1 MRKRLSHLHPSFRF
15 SCLNCFGIR
24 SREARITKAPLALLL
39 LPLPTLALDCKS
51 DEGLIKSLVELRNGD
66 FGIPIEEPTSGW
78 DGEEAGTV
86 DESSKEVAMEEPD
99 ECEEREREG
108 EEESSDFYGEFL
120 LFVPVHEA
128 DSGRPG
134 PYRAGCKWVE
144 RLGTS
149 TGPGLVARFSPRQY
163 HKNFDKIVLRIYLV
177 STKLKRGYAIF
188 ILKKCNL
195 SPHELPSDEYKS

>member
-1 MRKRLSHLHPSFRF
+1 MATSESQSRSPPQVGTAKKLVRWTRAVKRSPW
-15 SCLNCFGIR
+15 
-24 SREARITKAPLALLL
+24 
-39 LPLPTLALDCKS
+39 
-51 DEGLIKSLVELRNGD
+51 KSLTNVRR
-66 FGIPIEEPTSGW
+66 
-78 DGEEAGTV
+78 
-86 DESSKEVAMEEPD
+86 
-99 ECEEREREG
+99 EREREG

-195 SPHELPSDEYKS
+195 SPHELPSDEYRS

>member
-99 ECEEREREG
+99 ECEERERERVRKKVRIFM
-108 EEESSDFYGEFL
+108 ENSSSSCPCMRL
-120 LFVPVHEA
+120 TA
-128 DSGRPG
+128 DGPALTGRAANGSRDWALQPG
-134 PYRAGCKWVE
+134 RA
-144 RLGTS
+144 
-149 TGPGLVARFSPRQY
+149 
-163 HKNFDKIVLRIYLV
+163 
-177 STKLKRGYAIF
+177 
-188 ILKKCNL
+188 
-195 SPHELPSDEYKS
+195 